1 MKTLEKS
8 RFDTRLSKDQKAY
21 FEYAA
26 NLGGFRT
33 LTEFIIFSVQ
43 QQASNIVEKHH
54 LILASKKDQDI
65 FFDAVMNPPKANTT
79 LKKAVS
85 RFNKTVAAK

>member
-8 RFDTRLSKDQKAY
+8 RFDTRLPKEQKEL

-33 LTEFIIFSVQ
+33 LTEFVIFSVQ
-43 QQASNIVEKHH
+43 QQASNIIEKRNS
-54 LILASKKDQDI
+54 ILASKKDQEI
-65 FFDAVMNPPKANTT
+65 FFEAIVNPQKPNNH
-79 LKKAVS
+79 LKKAALH
-85 RFNKTVAAK
+85 FNKAVSIK

>member
-8 RFDTRLSKDQKAY
+8 RFDTRLPKEQKEL

-33 LTEFIIFSVQ
+33 LTEFVIFSAQ
-43 QQASNIVEKHH
+43 QQASNIIEKYNT
-54 LILASKKDQDI
+54 ILASRKDQEV
-65 FFDAVMNPPKANTT
+65 FFNAIINPKKPTDR
-79 LKKAVS
+79 LKKAAT
-85 RFNKTVAAK
+85 RFNKTVANK

>member
-8 RFDTRLSKDQKAY
+8 RFDTRLSKDQKEY

-33 LTEFIIFSVQ
+33 LTEFVIFSVQ
-43 QQASNIVEKHH
+43 QQASNIVEKHNS
-54 LILASKKDQDI
+54 ILASKKDQEV
-65 FFDAVMNPPKANTT
+65 FFNAIMHPPKPNTN

-85 RFNKTVAAK
+85 RFNKEISGK

>member
-8 RFDTRLSKDQKAY
+8 RFDTRLPKEQKEY

-33 LTEFIIFSVQ
+33 LTDFVIHSAQV
-43 QQASNIVEKHH
+43 QASSIVEKHNA
-54 LILASKKDQDI
+54 ILASKKDQEI
-65 FFDAVMNPPKANTT
+65 FFKAIMQPSKPNVN
-79 LKKAVS
+79 LKKAKVH
-85 RFNKTVAAK
+85 FDKITAVK

>member
-8 RFDTRLSKDQKAY
+8 RFDTRLPKEQKEF

-33 LTEFIIFSVQ
+33 LTEFVIFSLQ
-43 QQASNIVEKHH
+43 KQASNIVETYNS
-54 LILASKKDQDI
+54 ILASKKDQEI
-65 FFDAVMNPPKANTT
+65 FFKAIMNPPKPNES
-79 LKKAVS
+79 LKKAAL
-85 RFNKTVAAK
+85 RFNKATADK

>member
-8 RFDTRLSKDQKAY
+8 RFDTRLPKEQKEL

-33 LTEFIIFSVQ
+33 LTEFVIFSVQ
-43 QQASNIVEKHH
+43 QQASIIIEKRNS
-54 LILASKKDQDI
+54 ILSSKKDQEI
-65 FFDAVMNPPKANTT
+65 FFEAIVNLRKI
-79 LKKAVS
+79 LW
-85 RFNKTVAAK
+85 